1 MPRAP
6 ERLGRYLLF
15 DVIASGGMA
24 RVHLGRLEGP
34 VGFSRAVAIK
44 RLHPHLATEREFVAM
59 FMDECKLAARIAHPN
74 VVPVFDVVALP
85 EELFLVMDYV
95 PGESLARLLKGD
107 RPRPTPAVAVAVA
120 IDMLEGLHAAHEARS
135 ETNQPLG
142 IVHRDVSPQ
151 NVIVGTDGL
160 ARVLDFGIAWALER
174 VQSTREGQ
182 LKGKLKYMAPEQLR
196 GTGVDRRTDVYSV
209 GVVLWEMLT
218 GMTLF
223 EGENEANTFSLVS
236 LGAKAPPSVHGPG
249 IPAALDAAVMKALAI
264 APARRTASA
273 RDMAT
278 ELARALSP
286 ANRQEITEWVS
297 GSAEAALGERAIQ
310 VREVTNYT
318 DMPDA
323 NLPTEPASLPRVS
336 APPPSLASTKPT
348 SRTAVPALI
357 GISGALLV
365 GFVVMTI
372 ALVQRSRAA
381 DEPASAEPAETSASQ
396 PTIVPPPV
404 SASTTAVVASVP
416 TLPASA
422 PRKPTKPIRANDCNP
437 PYTLDHDGVRVPK
450 RHCYK

>member
-1 MPRAP
+1 VPRAP

-15 DVIASGGMA
+15 DVIAF
-24 RVHLGRLEGP
+24 EGP

-74 VVPVFDVVALP
+74 VVPVTDVVALP

-95 PGESLARLLKGD
+95 PGESLARLLKSD
-107 RPRPTPAVAVAVA
+107 RARPTPAIAVAVA
-120 IDMLEGLHAAHEARS
+120 IDILEGLHAAHEARS
-135 ETNQPLG
+135 EDDRPLG

-196 GTGVDRRTDVYSV
+196 GTGVDRKTDVYSV

-218 GMTLF
+218 GTTLF
-223 EGENEANTFSLVS
+223 DGENEANTFSLVS
-236 LGAKAPPSVHGPG
+236 LGAKHAPSSYAADVTP
-249 IPAALDAAVMKALAI
+249 ALDAAVMKALAVD
-264 APARRTASA
+264 PAKRTVSA
-273 RDMAT
+273 RQMAT
-278 ELARALSP
+278 ELARALP
-286 ANRQEITEWVS
+286 AANRQEIAEWVS
-297 GSAEAALGERAIQ
+297 GSAKQALGERELQ

-318 DMPDA
+318 DVPDTMLA
-323 NLPTEPASLPRVS
+323 TEPASVPRISV
-336 APPPSLASTKPT
+336 APASLSSPKPAA
-348 SRTAVPALI
+348 RAAVPALI

-372 ALVQRSRAA
+372 ALVQRSRAS
-381 DEPASAEPAETSASQ
+381 DEPASAEPAEISVTSVESSPAPS
-396 PTIVPPPV
+396 
-404 SASTTAVVASVP
+404 VASPAIAP
-416 TLPASA
+416 TPSTAPAPSSA
-422 PRKPTKPIRANDCNP
+422 PKKTTKALRADDCTP
-437 PYTLDHDGVRVPK
+437 PYTIDHEGVRVPK

>member
-74 VVPVFDVVALP
+74 VVPVTDVVALP

-95 PGESLARLLKGD
+95 AGESLARLLKSD
-107 RPRPTPAVAVAVA
+107 RPRPTPAIAAAIAV
-120 IDMLEGLHAAHEARS
+120 DMLEGLHAAHEARS
-135 ETNQPLG
+135 EDGRPLG

-196 GTGVDRRTDVYSV
+196 GTGVDRKTDVYSV

-218 GMTLF
+218 AKTLF
-223 EGENEANTFSLVS
+223 DGENEANTFSLVS
-236 LGAKAPPSVHGPG
+236 LGAQQPPSAFAAQVP
-249 IPAALDAAVMKALAI
+249 PALDAAVMKALAI
-264 APARRTASA
+264 DPARRTTSA
-273 RDMAT
+273 REMAT

-286 ANRQEITEWVS
+286 ANRQEIAEWVS
-297 GSAEAALGERAIQ
+297 GSAKEALGERAVQ

-318 DMPDA
+318 DVPDA
-323 NLPTEPASLPRVS
+323 IATEPASLPRVS
-336 APPPSLASTKPT
+336 VAPASLSSPKPA

-357 GISGALLV
+357 GISGALLI
-365 GFVVMTI
+365 GFLVMTI
-372 ALVQRSRAA
+372 ALVQRSRSSA
-381 DEPASAEPAETSASQ
+381 EPASAESAQISASSAESALA
-396 PTIVPPPV
+396 PVVTSPPITSVTPPAISSSSTSRKTPKVPR
-404 SASTTAVVASVP
+404 S
-416 TLPASA
+416 
-422 PRKPTKPIRANDCNP
+422 DCNP
-437 PYTLDHDGVRVPK
+437 PYTLDADGVRVPK